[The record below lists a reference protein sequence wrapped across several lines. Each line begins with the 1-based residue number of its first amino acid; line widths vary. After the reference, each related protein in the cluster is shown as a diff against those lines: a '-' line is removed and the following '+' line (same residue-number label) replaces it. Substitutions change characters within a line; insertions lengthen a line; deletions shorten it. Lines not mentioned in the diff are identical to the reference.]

1 MRAIAQ
7 TMWLADIWICCKLI
21 GARWMVLLDT
31 NIQLFFFYCSYSLV
45 GTVSFDM
52 TGQNSNSVSQLA
64 SCYIV
69 SPSWW
74 ELCIMF
80 LNSHYVPVS
89 KFTQTVTTYQDV
101 LVLYL
106 GDGWAYAVESSYITM
121 AVVARK
127 KSGPGRRE
135 EAINF
140 RAGVCHYGTVWW
152 VSENRKQ
159 RAFDSE

>member
-1 MRAIAQ
+1 MMRAIAQ
-7 TMWLADIWICCKLI
+7 TMLLADIWICCKLI
-21 GARWMVLLDT
+21 GATWMVLLDT

-89 KFTQTVTTYQDV
+89 KFTQTVKTNNKKESGLHLSQSHYQMTEHNSITYFEMIE
-101 LVLYL
+101 YN
-106 GDGWAYAVESSYITM
+106 SSYIISNYITLF
-121 AVVARK
+121 K
-127 KSGPGRRE
+127 L
-135 EAINF
+135 INSF
-140 RAGVCHYGTVWW
+140 LYKWTQH
-152 VSENRKQ
+152 S
-159 RAFDSE
+159 SI